1 VSGERTAEEREAA
14 RLERARRRAAQE
26 GRIEQVDQ
34 PPVGGDGEAPVG
46 GGGEAPVGG
55 GGDAPVGGDGEAPAG
70 WDGEDPAEG
79 DGEAPAGTK
88 RVSWAARKPS
98 PRKRPER
105 SLRRRSD
112 PSETRKRAQRD
123 GPKRLFSVSR
133 LIALIALV
141 LSAAVIWFLAE
152 LFQPFHGSGH
162 GEVTVTVP
170 PHSSTGQI
178 GDLLERRGVISSSF
192 FFQVRALLAGDRGD
206 LRSGTYQLKL
216 DMSYGDVL
224 SKLTTAPPPA
234 KVTNLTIVEG
244 RRRAEIASL
253 LRAQGVKGNY
263 LAATRSSPL
272 INPRAYGAPRKI
284 PSLEGFLFP
293 STYQLR
299 EPISASALVADQLKA
314 FKQRFTRVNFSYAQR
329 KHLTPYDVLIIASMI
344 QGEAQ
349 TAHDMRLVASVI
361 YNRLAKGM
369 LLQIDATTRYAVG
382 NFTQPL
388 TVSQLASPSPYNTR
402 VHKGLPPTPI
412 DNPGMAAIQAA
423 AHPAR
428 SNYLYFVVEPCGNG
442 KERFASSYAQFLQFA
457 QQYQSARAAH
467 GGRSPAHC

>member
-1 VSGERTAEEREAA
+1 MSGERTAEEREAA
-14 RLERARRRAAQE
+14 RLERERRRA
-26 GRIEQVDQ
+26 EQ
-34 PPVGGDGEAPVG
+34 GDEAT
-46 GGGEAPVGG
+46 A
-55 GGDAPVGGDGEAPAG
+55 A
-70 WDGEDPAEG
+70 G

-88 RVSWAARKPS
+88 RVSWAGRKPT
-98 PRKRPER
+98 PRKRPPR
-105 SLRRRSD
+105 DPPRRR
-112 PSETRKRAQRD
+112 
-123 GPKRLFSVSR
+123 FSVAR
-133 LIALIALV
+133 LIALIALI
-141 LSAAVIWFLAE
+141 LSAAVIWFLVE
-152 LFQPFHGSGH
+152 LFQPFYGSGH
-162 GEVTVTVP
+162 GQVTVTIS
-170 PHSSTGQI
+170 PHSSASQV
-178 GDLLERRGVISSSF
+178 GDLLERQGVISSSF
-192 FFQVRALLAGDRGD
+192 FFQVRALVAGDRSN
-206 LRSGTYQLKL
+206 LRAGTYQLKL

-224 SKLTTAPPPA
+224 SKLTTAPPRA

-244 RRRAEIASL
+244 RRRDEIAAL

-272 INPRAYGAPRKI
+272 INPRAYGAPRRI

-299 EPISASALVADQLKA
+299 EPISATALATDQLKT
-314 FKQRFTRVNFSYAQR
+314 FRQRFAKVNFSSARR
-329 KHLTPYDVLIIASMI
+329 KHLTPYDVLTIASMI

-349 TAHDMRLVASVI
+349 SAHDMRLVASVI

-382 NFTQPL
+382 NFTHPL
-388 TVSQLASPSPYNTR
+388 TVSQLRSRSRYNTR

-442 KERFASSYAQFLQFA
+442 KERFASNYAQFLRYA
-457 QQYQSARAAH
+457 QQYQSARNAR